1 MKRLLLIL
9 GLITLVAFFASYN
22 FKNNSQFIDDL
33 KEHSVGTL
41 SKLEVYEPPIL
52 APEIEFQD
60 RKGNLLSLRS
70 FKGQVVVVN
79 FWATWCLPCRVEMPD
94 LERLARKI
102 KSDEVRV
109 ITVSLDRKGFE
120 VIDPFLLDI
129 GVRELEVYLDQ
140 SNRLSIQVGAIG
152 LPTTLIIGK
161 SGEIIARLV
170 GPALW
175 ESEEVIEFLIKVQKL
190 T

>member
-79 FWATWCLPCRVEMPD
+79 FWATWCLPCKKEMPS
-94 LERLARKI
+94 LERLSNEYPEIMIYPVNLEKPNQEQTLKFFTDLEISKLNIYFDPNFSLVKLFNMRGVPTSILIDKNG
-102 KSDEVRV
+102 KEFGRV
-109 ITVSLDRKGFE
+109 I
-120 VIDPFLLDI
+120 
-129 GVRELEVYLDQ
+129 
-140 SNRLSIQVGAIG
+140 
-152 LPTTLIIGK
+152 
-161 SGEIIARLV
+161 GEIDFFDKSFINL
-170 GPALW
+170 LKKY
-175 ESEEVIEFLIKVQKL
+175 L
-190 T
+190 